1 MKIVHLTQSD
11 KNILDRASTLSNE
24 EIGKILIQLDQ
35 LRVEDQFL
43 SIILNIYYYCNLL
56 KDYGRESESKDWLN
70 DTQEMSDT
78 LTKVLF
84 MQQGLDAMKRL

>member
-1 MKIVHLTQSD
+1 MKIVYLTQSD
-11 KNILDRASTLSNE
+11 KNILDRAPTLSNE
-24 EIGKILIQLDQ
+24 EIVKILIQLGQ

-56 KDYGRESESKDWLN
+56 KDYDRESESKDWLN

-78 LTKVLF
+78 LMKVLF

>member
-11 KNILDRASTLSNE
+11 KNILDRASSLSNE

-56 KDYGRESESKDWLN
+56 KDYDRESESKDWLN

-78 LTKVLF
+78 LMKVLF

>member
-56 KDYGRESESKDWLN
+56 KDYDRESESKDWLN

-78 LTKVLF
+78 LMKVLF

>member
-1 MKIVHLTQSD
+1 MKRVYLTPSD
-11 KNILDRASTLSNE
+11 KYILDRASTLSNE

-56 KDYGRESESKDWLN
+56 KDYDRESESKDWLN

-78 LTKVLF
+78 LMKGLF

>member
-56 KDYGRESESKDWLN
+56 KDYDRESESKDWLN

>member
-11 KNILDRASTLSNE
+11 KNILDRASNLSNE

-56 KDYGRESESKDWLN
+56 KDYDRESESKDWLN

-78 LTKVLF
+78 LMKVLF